1 MNIYFEA
8 LNASGFAQGL
18 AMFMHTYNG
27 VGAGDKNAIQ
37 KFMGKNDH
45 KVWGRLT
52 MVFVHQGKINS
63 SLSMDKYSSPTIMTN
78 NDQLKDE
85 SPIQGKGYQHVVGC
99 SQRKGLQKLKKM
111 GKRHIWYIRLFS
123 FI

>member
-8 LNASGFAQGL
+8 LNASGLALGL

-52 MVFVHQGKINS
+52 MVFVHQGMINS
-63 SLSMDKYSSPTIMTN
+63 SLLMDKYSSPTITTN
-78 NDQLKDE
+78 NDQLKD
-85 SPIQGKGYQHVVGC
+85 
-99 SQRKGLQKLKKM
+99 
-111 GKRHIWYIRLFS
+111 
-123 FI
+123 